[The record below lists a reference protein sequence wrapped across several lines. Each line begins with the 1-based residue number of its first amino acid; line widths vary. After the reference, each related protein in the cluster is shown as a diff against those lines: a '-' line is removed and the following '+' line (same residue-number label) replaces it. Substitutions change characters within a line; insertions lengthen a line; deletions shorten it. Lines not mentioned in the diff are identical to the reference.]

1 MKKFTLMMLA
11 LLLAFSCFCFV
22 GCEPEPNLD
31 VEYLPDSI
39 KKPVGDGDS
48 DATVKII
55 QYTWDGWGTSYK
67 DIKGATAEKISSLL
81 AALPETN
88 ETQKALSLTKDF
100 PKPGTACDLPAERG
114 TMWVEANGKIY
125 RLAANTKEIVLVKK
139 HLGKGT
145 VLGNVEECLT
155 EINNAWSYWP
165 WDCWNGTYQGGKLTM
180 EHKYAAET
188 TVTVSIVS
196 MNVIND
202 HHPENSMTVE
212 LISTVDQ
219 TVTIKVTCQHSSD
232 NLSGGDN
239 QTVELVAGE
248 PTKVDLSFGGFND
261 TIYDVVITAGNTRAS
276 LRVDP
281 R

>member
-1 MKKFTLMMLA
+1 MKKVSLMMLA

-22 GCEPEPNLD
+22 GCEPKSNLD
-31 VEYLPDSI
+31 VEYLPDTTNQ
-39 KKPVGDGDS
+39 PVGGGDS
-48 DATVKII
+48 DATVRII
-55 QYTWDGWGTSYK
+55 QYTWDGWGTTYK
-67 DIKGATAEKISSLL
+67 DVTGAMAEKIASLL

-88 ETQKALSLTKDF
+88 ETQPALSLTRKF
-100 PKPGTACDLPAERG
+100 PEKLGTACDLPAERG

-125 RLAANTKEIVLVKK
+125 RLSGDEILLVKK

-145 VLGNVEECLT
+145 VLGNATECIT

-165 WDCWNGTYQGGKLTM
+165 RDFWNGTYQGGKLTM

-188 TVTVSIVS
+188 TVTINIVS

-202 HHPENSMTVE
+202 LHPQNSMTVE
-212 LISTVDQ
+212 LISMVDQ
-219 TVTIKVTCQHSSD
+219 TITVEVTCQHSSD
-232 NLSGGDN
+232 NLSGGDHKE
-239 QTVELVAGE
+239 VALVAGQ
-248 PTKVDLSFGGFND
+248 PQTVDLSFGGFDD
-261 TIYDVVITAGNTRAS
+261 TIYDVVIRAGNTHVN